1 VPSGSAGR
9 KLGSVQPIVGYCRLV
24 STGAPPEAARVT
36 ALEVAVVVDPRNLG
50 LWFARDP
57 AVGVRK
63 QEQQNDVVEQGF
75 ERLGLARGDLL

>member
-1 VPSGSAGR
+1 
-9 KLGSVQPIVGYCRLV
+9 
-24 STGAPPEAARVT
+24 
-36 ALEVAVVVDPRNLG
+36 VVDPRNLG